1 MADDVEYCTCEGT
14 ECVHAE
20 IGEFGYWLVC
30 EKCGKPVEDSFEYYN
45 HYDGE
50 DHYESECLY
59 D

>member
-1 MADDVEYCTCEGT
+1 M
-14 ECVHAE
+14 HAE